1 MPRNLYVR
9 TCVKFTFANK
19 IEAVHKW
26 SLVSVKPRSTSCL
39 CSARFVFYSR
49 DQNLRASGCVQT
61 DATLLTNISQ
71 HCWMLHVASVCT
83 SCCMLLDVV
92 AQSLKPVK
100 LLPSCKRTQHCW
112 LTTPNIVGS
121 CCARLHVA
129 LRFVAKNASVE
140 INLNC
145 HFSPVT
151 MSAN

>member
-19 IEAVHKW
+19 IEAMHKW
-26 SLVSVKPRSTSCL
+26 SLLSVEPRSTSRL
-39 CSARFVFYSR
+39 CSARFIFCLR

-61 DATLLTNISQ
+61 DATLLTNNSQ
-71 HCWMLHVASVCT
+71 H
-83 SCCMLLDVV
+83 CCMLLDVV

-112 LTTPNIVGS
+112 LTTPNTVGS

-129 LRFVAKNASVE
+129 LTFVAKNASVE